1 MQQESTAPA
10 LRRHLPMKLRR
21 PSWPNLE
28 ANEPMTQTSTQL
40 DTNLEDL
47 RAMSPT
53 PATDSREALIFGIC
67 DRLLDN
73 ENCFA
78 DVVLIPADENGEPD
92 YDRADPANVSSLP
105 ADEWPQDPQAEKR
118 AAVIVSDISGCH
130 EDSSFLVATIQ
141 NDQPQIIQIHGPE
154 ADLDIGLAIIARDI
168 GAVPNVRPPSKLAQ
182 SLDKLREELFAPKA
196 PPVAANDNKPAK
208 APPETAGIRLLSFSE
223 FKAQEN
229 STADAL
235 IKGLVRT
242 GTLIAIGGR
251 PGAGKTALTLAMAGA
266 LDAGEPFLGRETKP
280 TTIVVIA
287 AEDGGDVANRLEA
300 MGNDR
305 IKIAKLPEGLPL
317 TKPPKAAAVAREV
330 IRQAKAID
338 PTRHVMIVVD
348 TLRAALG
355 GVSVLEDK
363 TTSPALNALREVAE
377 SEGAVVAIL
386 NHTNRENNKATKGET
401 LEAVAAL
408 EIVLLEGEGDWFT
421 IYVGKNRSGPG
432 HRNIGKVKYTS
443 AEVGGVSAAVVDE
456 LVADETIT
464 DGPKERGP
472 SGNAKIL
479 HGIIQTAILES
490 SETRK
495 PFGIEGPQVK
505 VVSVEAIRTSFYE
518 RKEGSTD
525 TKLKAFNRAIAHW
538 IEKQWVVRGEGQDGG
553 LLWFA
558 RVRDE
563 KAGQPDGHSPNQA
576 YVRPV
581 RLEEDGRTGQ
591 VDRDCP
597 VLSGSEAS

>member
-1 MQQESTAPA
+1 MPTPT
-10 LRRHLPMKLRR
+10 L
-21 PSWPNLE
+21 
-28 ANEPMTQTSTQL
+28 TQL
-40 DTNLEDL
+40 DTNVDEL
-47 RAMSPT
+47 RAASPRET
-53 PATDSREALIFGIC
+53 PASDSRETLIFGIY
-67 DRLLDN
+67 DRLFDHG
-73 ENCFA
+73 NCVS
-78 DVVLIPADENGEPD
+78 DVVLVPADESGEPD
-92 YDRADPANVSSLP
+92 WENAGPANVSSLP
-105 ADEWPQDPQAEKR
+105 ADEWPQDEQAALR
-118 AAVIVSDISGCH
+118 AAVIVDHISGCS
-130 EDSSFLVATIQ
+130 EESSFIVAVQ
-141 NDQPQIIQIHGPE
+141 DDNPLIIQIAGPE
-154 ADLDIGLAIIARDI
+154 ADRDIAHAIIARDI
-168 GAVPNVRPPSKLAQ
+168 GAVPVVRPPSKFAESLA
-182 SLDKLREELFAPKA
+182 KIREELSAPKA
-196 PPVAANDNKPAK
+196 PPIAANDNVPKPA
-208 APPETAGIRLLSFSE
+208 PETAGIRLLSFSE

-317 TKPPKAAAVAREV
+317 TRPPKAAAVTREV
-330 IRQAKAID
+330 IRQAKALD

-386 NHTNRENNKATKGET
+386 NHTNRENNRATKGET

-464 DGPKERGP
+464 DSPKERGP

-505 VVSVEAIRTSFYE
+505 VIAVEAVRATFYE

-525 TKLKAFNRAIAHW
+525 TKLKAFNRALEHW
-538 IEKQWVVRGEGQDGG
+538 LSKQWVVRGEGQDGG

>member
-1 MQQESTAPA
+1 MPY
-10 LRRHLPMKLRR
+10 K
-21 PSWPNLE
+21 
-28 ANEPMTQTSTQL
+28 
-40 DTNLEDL
+40 D
-47 RAMSPT
+47 
-53 PATDSREALIFGIC
+53 
-67 DRLLDN
+67 
-73 ENCFA
+73 
-78 DVVLIPADENGEPD
+78 GEPD
-92 YDRADPANVSSLP
+92 WAGVTRDNLEKINHWSDLTP
-105 ADEWPQDPQAEKR
+105 ADIPRLAILTDGFDRFISKGAD
-118 AAVIVSDISGCH
+118 VSVVTLWRDG
-130 EDSSFLVATIQ
+130 T
-141 NDQPQIIQIHGPE
+141 PIIQQIDGEPCLRAVDLVMEAIADDVSIEDAAGLPIPE
-154 ADLDIGLAIIARDI
+154 TKIT
-168 GAVPNVRPPSKLAQ
+168 PPL
-182 SLDKLREELFAPKA
+182 
-196 PPVAANDNKPAK
+196 AANDNVPK
-208 APPETAGIRLLSFSE
+208 AAPETAGIRLLSFSE

-251 PGAGKTALTLAMAGA
+251 PGSGKTALTLAMAGA

-317 TKPPKAAAVAREV
+317 TKPPKAAAVTREV
-330 IRQAKAID
+330 IRQAKALD

-377 SEGAVVAIL
+377 SEGAVIAIL

-408 EIVLLEGEGDWFT
+408 ELVLLEGEGDWFT

-432 HRNIGKVKYTS
+432 HRNIGKVRYTS

-456 LVADETIT
+456 LVADETIA

-479 HGIIQTAILES
+479 HGIIQTAMIES
-490 SETRK
+490 IDTRR
-495 PFGIEGPQVK
+495 PFGSEGPQVK
-505 VVSVEAIRTSFYE
+505 VVSVEAVRTSFYE

-525 TKLKAFNRAIAHW
+525 TKLKAFNRAMAHW
-538 IEKQWVVRGEGQDGG
+538 IDKQWVVRGDGQDGG

-558 RVRDE
+558 NVRDE

-581 RLEEDGRTGQ
+581 RSTYAGRTGQ
-591 VDRDCP
+591 IDRADD
-597 VLSGSEAS
+597 VLSGSGEA

>member
-1 MQQESTAPA
+1 MPTPT
-10 LRRHLPMKLRR
+10 L
-21 PSWPNLE
+21 
-28 ANEPMTQTSTQL
+28 TQL
-40 DTNLEDL
+40 DTNLDEL
-47 RAMSPT
+47 RAMGSRGT
-53 PATDSREALIFGIC
+53 PASDSREAMIFGVY
-67 DRLLDN
+67 DRLLDHGH
-73 ENCFA
+73 CSA
-78 DVVLIPADENGEPD
+78 DVVLAPADADGEPD
-92 YDRADPANVSSLP
+92 WDNTGPANVSSLP
-105 ADEWPQDPQAEKR
+105 ADEWPDDELAARR
-118 AAVIVSDISGCH
+118 AAVIVDNIDGCS
-130 EDSSFLVATIQ
+130 EESSFIVAVQ
-141 NDQPQIIQIHGPE
+141 DDNPLIIQIAGPE
-154 ADLDIGLAIIARDI
+154 ADRDIAHAIIARDI
-168 GAVPNVRPPSKLAQ
+168 GAAPVVRPPSKFAE
-182 SLDKLREELFAPKA
+182 SLSKLSEELFAPKA
-196 PPVAANDNKPAK
+196 PPVAANDNKPK
-208 APPETAGIRLLSFSE
+208 AAPETAGIRLLSFSE

-317 TKPPKAAAVAREV
+317 TKPPKAAAVTREV
-330 IRQAKAID
+330 IRQAKALD
-338 PTRHVMIVVD
+338 PNRHVMIVVD

-591 VDRDCP
+591 VDRNCP